1 MGIGYLVMT
10 YFDCIPRNLH
20 FGEGVKRFKPNKPT
34 EYNCYGEPLNNVNNE
49 PEPDDHVLPET
60 A

>member
-1 MGIGYLVMT
+1 MT

-20 FGEGVKRFKPNKPT
+20 FGQGVKRPKPNKTT

-49 PEPDDHVLPET
+49 PDPDDLVLPDSS
-60 A
+60 